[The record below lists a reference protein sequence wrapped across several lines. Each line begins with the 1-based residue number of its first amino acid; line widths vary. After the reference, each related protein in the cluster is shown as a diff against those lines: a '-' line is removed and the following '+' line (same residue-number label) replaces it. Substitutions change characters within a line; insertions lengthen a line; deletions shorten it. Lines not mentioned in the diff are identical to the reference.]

1 MKWRL
6 MVWHVWA
13 KVCMS
18 RMEGLWKMLASQLVP
33 SPMKLA
39 SSSSSS
45 SFVWP
50 TWLWCFLT
58 FSGLVSQGHLSGTR
72 MILKQRLAGIC
83 RWAVFIFTHIR
94 GKILSFCLR
103 NHSLFTSQL
112 VIFIVHIYVVWYFLA
127 LIYSHTFVFV
137 VNCFY
142 LSYTNQKSIIFYM
155 EVTNISRLT
164 CSCLCKKNKNWS
176 W

>member
-1 MKWRL
+1 MLGSKYELSKSSSNVSGCIMKWRI

-50 TWLWCFLT
+50 TWLWCYLT

-72 MILKQRLAGIC
+72 IILKQRLAGIC
-83 RWAVFIFTHIR
+83 RWAVFIFTPIR

-112 VIFIVHIYVVWYFLA
+112 LIFSSYICGMVFFGSHLFSYFL
-127 LIYSHTFVFV
+127 I
-137 VNCFY
+137 
-142 LSYTNQKSIIFYM
+142 
-155 EVTNISRLT
+155 
-164 CSCLCKKNKNWS
+164 CS
-176 W
+176 